1 MLSLDHM
8 LPLNNTSDHIS
19 SAFFEKWKYALE
31 FFEIFSDKF
40 KCSVLVREIKKI
52 NFFMVII
59 MYFFLIGIVSNA
71 PKSFHFRSLCFFF
84 SQQSFCFLSLQ
95 RQRIQ
100 SCEADTIP
108 KPALRNVQMFLLRT
122 HFWLGTW
129 HHHIWRRCKQ
139 SRLLYWMRP
148 DVQKPHGLFGCK
160 LWIFHRKSSFY
171 SIWHW
176 GFFRNNKLNT
186 ENYAVSV
193 SIK

>member
-40 KCSVLVREIKKI
+40 KCSVLVRQNKKKC
-52 NFFMVII
+52 FMAII
-59 MYFFLIGIVSNA
+59 MHFFLIRIVSNA
-71 PKSFHFRSLCFFF
+71 PKTFHFRSLCLFF

-108 KPALRNVQMFLLRT
+108 IPALRNVQMSLLRT
-122 HFWLGTW
+122 QFWCGKWHPNTW
-129 HHHIWRRCKQ
+129 GRRKQ
-139 SRLLYWMRP
+139 SALLYWMRP
-148 DVQKPHGLFGCK
+148 DVQKPHGLFG
-160 LWIFHRKSSFY
+160 
-171 SIWHW
+171 
-176 GFFRNNKLNT
+176 
-186 ENYAVSV
+186 
-193 SIK
+193 